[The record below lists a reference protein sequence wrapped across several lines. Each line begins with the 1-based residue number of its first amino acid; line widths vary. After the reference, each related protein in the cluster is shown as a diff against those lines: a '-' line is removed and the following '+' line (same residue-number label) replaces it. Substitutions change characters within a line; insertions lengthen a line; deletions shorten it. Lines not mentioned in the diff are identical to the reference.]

1 MKKTRLI
8 ALLLAVVL
16 CVGLLPVSAS
26 AASVDWVDRADTATG
41 GLEKMDLTRNGEYAE
56 DSLDANWTESIYIVQ
71 ANSNVTITG
80 DLTVGRNTTIIL

>member
-1 MKKTRLI
+1 MKNRLL

-80 DLTVGRNTTIIL
+80 DPTVGRNTTIIL